1 MERFIP
7 VEIFR
12 KKVIPFEVLSY
23 SRFYQNDRNFLYQ
36 SRKITLYLRTKSSFY
51 TLTENKL
58 SIGTLQK
65 YTAANFV

>member
-65 YTAANFV
+65 YTATNFV

>member
-65 YTAANFV
+65 YTADNFV

>member
-36 SRKITLYLRTKSSFY
+36 SRKITLYLRTKESLH
-51 TLTENKL
+51 TN
-58 SIGTLQK
+58 
-65 YTAANFV
+65 